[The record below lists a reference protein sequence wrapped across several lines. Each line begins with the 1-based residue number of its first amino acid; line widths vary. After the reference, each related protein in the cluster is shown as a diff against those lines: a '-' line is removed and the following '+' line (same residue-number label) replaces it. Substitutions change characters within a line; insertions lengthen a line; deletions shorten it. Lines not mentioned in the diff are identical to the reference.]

1 MGTIAVLG
9 DHATTTTLAIAAMWT
24 SEPAP
29 IVIEADASGGSLAA
43 WLGVPVNPSLSTIV
57 AQTHAFD
64 AEPLGGR
71 LDALV
76 RTSTAGLRF
85 VPAPVR
91 SREAAQ
97 AIAEATRS
105 LLPGLASSERPALVD
120 IGRFVP
126 ADGVPRPAVGAR
138 SIVVCHRQES
148 ASAGAAAVRL
158 ERLAESVEVLA
169 RLDVPITVALIGDD
183 PYGGDEILYYLEG
196 DEAGHVSTGVRPS
209 LITLPVDP
217 LGAAVLAGRAGV
229 SARRLQRLP
238 LLRATALLADHL
250 AGQPGSS
257 AA

>member
-9 DHATTTTLAIAAMWT
+9 DHATTTTLAVAAMWT
-24 SEPAP
+24 AEPAP
-29 IVIEADASGGSLAA
+29 IVIEADASGGSIAA

-57 AQTHAFD
+57 AQTHALD
-64 AEPLGGR
+64 DEPLGGR
-71 LDALV
+71 RDALV
-76 RTSTAGLRF
+76 RTSSAGLRF

-97 AIAEATRS
+97 ATTEATRS
-105 LLPGLASSERPALVD
+105 LLPGLAASDRPALVD
-120 IGRFVP
+120 VGRFVP

-158 ERLAESVEVLA
+158 ERLAESVEVLS
-169 RLDVPITVALIGDD
+169 RLDVPITVTLIGDD

-196 DEAGHVSTGVRPS
+196 DEAGQLSTGVRPS

-229 SARRLQRLP
+229 SARRLRRLP
-238 LLRATALLADHL
+238 LLRAAALLADHL
-250 AGQPGSS
+250 VAEAGSTL
-257 AA
+257 A